1 MRPLFVLFFALLTF
15 TQSSFALTFMPA
27 EKGGFERAKLKA
39 KEEGKMLFLD
49 FYANWCTPC
58 KWMDETTFKDLE
70 IKNLLEQKY
79 IAIKVNIDDFE
90 GFELKSKFDIRFL
103 PTILIF
109 NHEGKMIERVEETIG
124 TQKMRTMLK
133 THADS
138 NAPFIKHKVNTSP
151 RELVQAPKE
160 SVQAQTEL
168 VQATYAKTEAPAPQ
182 EEPKSMY
189 RMQMGVFSTIEG
201 AGVKSEELKQQFVD
215 KIAIVEHE
223 KEGKIFYKVLLGEF
237 ATLNEAK
244 SFKKILEEQF
254 QLPSVIL

>member
-15 TQSSFALTFMPA
+15 THSSFALTFIPA
-27 EKGGFERAKLKA
+27 ERGGFERAKLKA

-79 IAIKVNIDDFE
+79 IAVKVNIDDFE

-109 NHEGKMIERVEETIG
+109 NHDGKMIERVEETIG

-138 NAPFIKHKVNTSP
+138 NAPYIKHKVNTSP
-151 RELVQAPKE
+151 RELVQTSCAKP
-160 SVQAQTEL
+160 EL
-168 VQATYAKTEAPAPQ
+168 VATPQ
-182 EEPKSMY
+182 EETKTMY

-201 AGVKSEELKQQFVD
+201 AGIKSDELKQQFID
-215 KIAIVEHE
+215 KVTIVEQE
-223 KEGKIFYKVLLGEF
+223 KEGKVYYKVLLGEF
-237 ATLNEAK
+237 TTLNEAK

-254 QLPSVIL
+254 QLASVIL

>member
-15 TQSSFALTFMPA
+15 TQSSYALTFIPA
-27 EKGGFERAKLKA
+27 ERGGFERAKLKA

-79 IAIKVNIDDFE
+79 IAVKVNIDDFE

-151 RELVQAPKE
+151 RELVQN
-160 SVQAQTEL
+160 
-168 VQATYAKTEAPAPQ
+168 TYVKPDAPAPQ
-182 EEPKSMY
+182 EEVKSMY
-189 RMQMGVFSTIEG
+189 RMQMGVFSTIDG
-201 AGVKSEELKQQFVD
+201 AGIKSEELKQKFVD
-215 KIAIVEHE
+215 KVAIVEQE

-254 QLPSVIL
+254 QLQSVIL

>member
-1 MRPLFVLFFALLTF
+1 MRSLFVLVFALLAFTHMTF
-15 TQSSFALTFMPA
+15 ATPFIAI

-49 FYANWCTPC
+49 FYASWCTPC

-79 IAIKVNIDDFE
+79 IAVKVNIDDFE

-109 NHEGKMIERVEETIG
+109 NHDGKMIERVEETIG

-133 THADS
+133 SHAES
-138 NAPFIKHKVNTSP
+138 NAPFVKHKVNSSP
-151 RELVQAPKE
+151 RELIQKA
-160 SVQAQTEL
+160 
-168 VQATYAKTEAPAPQ
+168 
-182 EEPKSMY
+182 EPMTIDDSPTVNSNVDEVNSSY

-201 AGVKSEELKQQFVD
+201 AGIKSDELKAQFMD
-215 KIAIVEHE
+215 KVSIIQLE
-223 KEGKIFYKVLLGEF
+223 KDGKVMYKVLLGEF
-237 ATLNEAK
+237 STMSEAK
-244 SFKKILEEQF
+244 SFKKILEDQF
-254 QLPSVIL
+254 QMASVIF